1 MQTSYRD
8 ALSQPEFDALVIQFR
23 PPVTKDMAQ
32 QAARLLATAVQ
43 QVLATS
49 VEGWQINPVP
59 GMPAYFD
66 LIPPP
71 DPSISVKQGFD
82 LKNTLRKDESLL
94 YVNALFE
101 TNLDNL
107 PEEVLP
113 DEALTEAGE
122 ILEDLATP
130 LGNLTAAERNPLWN
144 HQIVNSQAAWALSRG
159 QGILIGHPDSGY
171 IPHVELDPDR
181 VRRDLEANFYDS
193 TPGAANSADRGG
205 NHGLGTATV
214 LMSGKAQQSEA
225 YFVTGIAPEAV
236 LVPMRITQ
244 KGAPIFFTRSG
255 PRRVRNAVLH
265 AINSGCHVISMSLG
279 GLPEKSLHE
288 AIQEAVRRNII
299 ICAAAGNVVQIVIWP
314 ARYKEVIAVAACTA
328 ERKRWTHSSRGPT
341 VDVTAPGHNVW
352 RACIDQSGNE
362 TSLPGSGTSYATPH
376 VAGIAALWLAKHGRD
391 NLLQK
396 YSLVPLSL
404 VFREVL
410 KAACDPPP
418 EGDGRNFGAGIVNA
432 LQTLTTPLPDEDD
445 LLAQFLDMSFGVT
458 LSEGVA
464 AETDS
469 LSDLFDTLP
478 RIEARQRLAALLEVP
493 EVELEA
499 RLQDLNTDELTFF
512 LLTNPDLREFFT
524 NDEWFGL
531 ELTEGAD
538 LESAAI
544 ELVVEVVGQTLHEI
558 LLDAPLS
565 DELYAQLTAVADT
578 DKAPC
583 K

>member
-8 ALSQPEFDALVIQFR
+8 ALSQPEFDALTIQLR
-23 PPVTKDMAQ
+23 SSGAKDMTQ
-32 QAARLLATAVQ
+32 QAAQLLETAVR
-43 QVLATS
+43 QVLVTS

-59 GMPAYFD
+59 GMSAYFD

-71 DPSISVKQGFD
+71 EQPISVKQGFD
-82 LKNTLRKDESLL
+82 LKNELKKNESLL
-94 YVNALFE
+94 YVDALFE

-107 PEEVLP
+107 PEETLL

-122 ILEDLATP
+122 ILEDLTTP
-130 LGNLTAAERNPLWN
+130 LGNLTVTERNPLWN
-144 HQIVNSQAAWALSRG
+144 HEIVNSPAAWALSRG
-159 QGILIGHPDSGY
+159 QGVLIGHPDSGY
-171 IPHVELDPDR
+171 IPHVELDQHR
-181 VRRDLEANFYDS
+181 VRQDLEANLYDS
-193 TPGAANSADRGG
+193 TPGAVNSADRGG

-225 YFVTGIAPEAV
+225 HFVTGIAPEAV

-255 PRRVRNAVLH
+255 PRRVRNAILH
-265 AINSGCHVISMSLG
+265 AIDIGCHVISMSLG

-299 ICAAAGNVVQIVIWP
+299 VCAAAGNVVQLVVWP

-328 ERKRWTHSSRGPT
+328 ERKRWIHSSRGPT

-396 YSLVPLSL
+396 YSRVPLSL

-418 EGDGRNFGAGIVNA
+418 EGDRRNFGAGIVNA
-432 LQTLTTPLPDEDD
+432 LRTLTTPLPDEDD
-445 LLAQFLDMSFGVT
+445 LLAQFLDVPFDGTLAEGDVNEKDSF
-458 LSEGVA
+458 
-464 AETDS
+464 
-469 LSDLFDTLP
+469 SDLFDTLP
-478 RIEARQRLAALLEVP
+478 RTEVRQRLVALLEIP

-499 RLQDLNTDELTFF
+499 RLKDLNTDELTFF
-512 LLTNPDLREFFT
+512 LVTNPDLREFFT
-524 NDEWFGL
+524 GDECFAAK
-531 ELTEGAD
+531 LTEGTDSEGATI
-538 LESAAI
+538 ESAVPA
-544 ELVVEVVGQTLHEI
+544 VKQTLHEI

-565 DELYAQLTAVADT
+565 DELRTQLTTVDE
-578 DKAPC
+578 
-583 K
+583 